1 MSSLLLWKFPT
12 VGIHSF
18 GNQSTQN
25 VFLKIIVLRMS
36 LVLLFYPFRP
46 YSGNAS
52 FLFGES
58 AHLTFL
64 EAVTEGKWSHVWQNW
79 GWWKVWHQCFTTLEL
94 LQTRDLIL
102 LKFFWNEKTTSVGRT
117 GVAPKCLKVI
127 LRKYWHDGLHVA
139 AYCFCG
145 ARLVMPSNDCRGGLC
160 QQLLRE
166 MMESGKTAE
175 WETRRSTLRRHRDSN
190 SVTQPD
196 GWPNLLA
203 DGPAERQKWGI
214 MWVFGIMD

>member
-1 MSSLLLWKFPT
+1 MYVCTCMYAHIYVYAYVNVSFKLYMCRKMSSLLLWKFPT

-52 FLFGES
+52 FLFCES

-102 LKFFWNEKTTSVGRT
+102 LKFWIIVK
-117 GVAPKCLKVI
+117 KC
-127 LRKYWHDGLHVA
+127 G
-139 AYCFCG
+139 
-145 ARLVMPSNDCRGGLC
+145 
-160 QQLLRE
+160 
-166 MMESGKTAE
+166 
-175 WETRRSTLRRHRDSN
+175 
-190 SVTQPD
+190 
-196 GWPNLLA
+196 
-203 DGPAERQKWGI
+203 
-214 MWVFGIMD
+214 